1 VLGDLTSPDRGPL
14 MQIPEA
20 RDLRNAVLWAVGTL
34 IVLTIHP
41 SSLLAQLVIT
51 VLAAVASVIT

>member
-1 VLGDLTSPDRGPL
+1 

-20 RDLRNAVLWAVGTL
+20 SDVRKAVLWGVGTL
-34 IVLTIHP
+34 IVLTVHP